1 MKTFIA
7 TALISA
13 SLFGGIAH
21 AVGPSDDLHR
31 LIDDFQKAIVAKDGK
46 ALSDMFLPS
55 GGAWVTVLSDDT
67 YARMKAKSPNA
78 PRYKLGSYTDFV
90 QFVSTAKMPIEE
102 RFSHIR
108 VETDGAVAS
117 VYFDFVFLEDAKE
130 NNRGSETWHVVKTD
144 SGWKISS
151 MTYSVNLP
159 AKR

>member
-1 MKTFIA
+1 MKNVIIP
-7 TALISA
+7 ALILA

-21 AVGPSDDLHR
+21 AANPSDDIHQLV
-31 LIDDFQKAIVAKDGK
+31 DGFQKAIVAKDGK

-55 GGAWVTVLSDDT
+55 GGAWVMVLSDES
-67 YARMKAKSPNA
+67 YARMKAKSPDVS
-78 PRYKLGSYTDFV
+78 RYKLGNYTDFV
-90 QFVSTAKMPIEE
+90 QFVATSKVPVEE
-102 RFSHIR
+102 RFSNVR

-151 MTYSVNLP
+151 MTYSVNMP
-159 AKR
+159 VKR